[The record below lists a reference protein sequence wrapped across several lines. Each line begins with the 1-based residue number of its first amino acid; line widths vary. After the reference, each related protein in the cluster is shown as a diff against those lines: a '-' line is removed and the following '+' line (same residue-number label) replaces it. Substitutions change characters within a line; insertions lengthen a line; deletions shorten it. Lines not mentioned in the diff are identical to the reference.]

1 MVANI
6 YDKTTLNTSLKQ
18 ENESDMLNVKY
29 KMIVMIS
36 WNFYDSQ
43 VFWDTSEFKVTITLA
58 VLNCLLVVCYH
69 FMDWNVL
76 RRIVCNLPA

>member
-6 YDKTTLNTSLKQ
+6 YAKKTLNTSLKQ

-29 KMIVMIS
+29 KMIVITS

-43 VFWDTSEFKVTITLA
+43 VFWDTSEFKITITLA
-58 VLNCLLVVCYH
+58 V
-69 FMDWNVL
+69 
-76 RRIVCNLPA
+76 